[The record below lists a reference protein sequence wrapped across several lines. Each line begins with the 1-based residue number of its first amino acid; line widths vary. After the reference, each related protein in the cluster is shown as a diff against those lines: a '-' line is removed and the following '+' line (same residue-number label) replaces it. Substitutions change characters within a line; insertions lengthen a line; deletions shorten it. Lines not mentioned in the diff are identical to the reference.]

1 MNLKNQVRG
10 ETVLRK
16 IGSLLIL
23 LFSYSIFAQQVDV
36 EIIPKSPVAGE
47 TFKVL
52 FKVKGRDAEIPT
64 ISFNPINIE
73 VLGRENQ
80 GISTRSTFING
91 TLTMTREVV
100 IAYEM
105 IAAKPGFAR
114 LDDIILTVGGNRIKY
129 NNLRMNII
137 KKGVE
142 QSSDGYFVVAVPSK
156 EKAYVNESIM
166 VDYYVYSEGQ
176 ISSRE
181 IRKFPTLK
189 NFVKRFIQKDERLE
203 RVQLN
208 GKIYYRI
215 LMYSAQLFPNA
226 NGKAVIDPI
235 TVKIQYAERSNDPF
249 GAFSF
254 GFRSLKS
261 KTLSSKPVEIEVMP
275 LPPIDSSKLYT
286 GLVGNHEFRFKINKN
301 KFLAN
306 EPIEITL
313 EVKGNG
319 LLENFEA
326 PKFFQTNKIEEFE
339 TNVDL
344 KLTKT
349 EEASKIMKYTFLG
362 RENYSSDKKDIEFYY
377 FDPVSGKYNSELISI
392 PPITIVGSVA
402 TTVSSSNINKESNTK
417 NSNNVIFQDIK
428 PSIIAPIFDAR
439 INSQSDI
446 TSKLTKIFLILSF
459 GLIIFELFIYFK
471 FQKIKNNFEKN
482 IDLLKSG
489 NADYTILYKVFEP
502 FIKKKQTLDES
513 IDTIEISEP
522 AKKAFR
528 DVILK
533 IEKINFSA
541 EKTKEKN
548 IKIDDSYLNE
558 LKKRFYNENNSRY

>member
-1 MNLKNQVRG
+1 M
-10 ETVLRK
+10 LRR
-16 IGSLLIL
+16 IGSILIL
-23 LFSYSIFAQQVDV
+23 FFSLNIYAQQVDV
-36 EIIPKSPVAGE
+36 EIIPKSPIAGE

-105 IAAKPGFAR
+105 IAARPGYAR

-129 NNLRMNII
+129 NNLRMNIV
-137 KKGVE
+137 KKGKE
-142 QSSDGYFVVAVPSK
+142 QSSDSYFVVAVPNK

-176 ISSRE
+176 ISTRE

-215 LMYSAQLFPNA
+215 LMYSAQLFPSSS
-226 NGKAVIDPI
+226 GKAIIDPI
-235 TVKIQYAERSNDPF
+235 TVKIQYAEKSNDPF

-261 KTLSSKPVEIEVMP
+261 KTLKSKPVEIEVIP
-275 LPPIDSSKLYT
+275 LPVIDNEKLFT
-286 GLVGNHEFRFKINKN
+286 GLVGKHEFRFKINKN

-306 EPIEITL
+306 EPIEISL

-362 RENYSSDKKDIEFYY
+362 RENFSSEKKEIDFY
-377 FDPVSGKYNSELISI
+377 FFNPISGRYESERITI
-392 PPITIVGSVA
+392 PPVTIVGSA
-402 TTVSSSNINKESNTK
+402 SPTTSSIVNKDSSGQQAKDKIPVQNL
-417 NSNNVIFQDIK
+417 Q
-428 PSIIAPIFDAR
+428 PSIIAPFFDSEKR
-439 INSQSDI
+439 SENDL
-446 TSKLTKIFLILSF
+446 TSLLIYLFVSLS
-459 GLIIFELFIYFK
+459 LLMLLYELFIFIKY
-471 FQKIKNNFEKN
+471 QKIKNSFEKHLD
-482 IDLLKSG
+482 ILKKG
-489 NADYTILYKVFEP
+489 NADYAILYKVFEP
-502 FIKKKQTLDES
+502 FIKKRQSLDES
-513 IDTIEISEP
+513 IESIGISES

-528 DVILK
+528 ELILK
-533 IEKINFSA
+533 IEKINFSPD
-541 EKTKEKN
+541 KINDKS
-548 IKIDDSYLNE
+548 IKIDDAHLNE